1 MHNFKELKI
10 WQEAMTLAKRV
21 FELSATFPAN
31 ERYGLTSQINRSAV
45 SVPSNIA
52 EGAGRGGDKEFMQ
65 FLNIARG
72 SAFELETQLL
82 LAQSFGFVEEAKLQ
96 LLLQQVSLVQ
106 RMINGFKDRLLKN
119 TKEKS

>member
-10 WQEAMTLAKRV
+10 WQEAMTLAKMV
-21 FELSATFPAN
+21 YEASSSFPAN
-31 ERYGLTSQINRSAV
+31 EKYGLTSQINRAAV

-52 EGAGRGGDKEFMQ
+52 EGAGRGGDKEFIQ
-65 FLNIARG
+65 FLTIARG

-82 LAQSFGFVEEAKLQ
+82 LAQSFGFIEDARLQ
-96 LLLQQVSLVQ
+96 KLLQQVSLVQ

-119 TKEKS
+119 AKEKS